1 MDPGAAAIKE
11 NINILMVEDN
21 DDFGKLVELYLSNH
35 PNYVF
40 HLTWEK
46 SGEDGLRVLDSDQ
59 NFHIILMD
67 YNLPGINGVEV
78 TSILVQRGITIPV
91 VFITVNRDFN
101 LAVETMK
108 LGVEDFLV
116 KEEISTPVLP
126 RTIVSVLERVR
137 LRQQLSALEISSQRL
152 EAMQELVLG
161 ISQDLVTP
169 LNAMEKNVQQ
179 LSQSGLAS
187 DMSMY
192 LRIIGENVERMQL
205 KLSKLKSLKQDKT
218 VQYIKNIKM
227 IDISD

>member
-1 MDPGAAAIKE
+1 MKE
-11 NINILMVEDN
+11 RINILMIEDN
-21 DDFGKLVELYLSNH
+21 DDFGKLVELYLSHH
-35 PNYVF
+35 PDYIFNLV
-40 HLTWEK
+40 WKK
-46 SGEDGLRVLDSDQ
+46 SGEEGLSEFDANSNYHV
-59 NFHIILMD
+59 ILMD

-78 TSILVQRGITIPV
+78 TSALVQRGITVPI

-137 LRQQLSALEISSQRL
+137 LRQQLSALEISSQRI
-152 EAMQELVLG
+152 EAIQELVLG

-169 LNAMEKNVQQ
+169 LDAMKKNVDV
-179 LSQSGLAS
+179 LMRSQVAT
-187 DMSMY
+187 DMKMY
-192 LRIIGENVERMQL
+192 LRIINENVERMQL
-205 KLSKLKSLKQDKT
+205 KLSRLKSLKEDKT